1 MILESVSQDRDIVCQ
16 EALNARDIFQKSER
30 AAQLPRTEVQNLTH
44 HSSRKLEKPVRTLTI
59 CMKESLRKTTNL
71 LLKEIEHQSKNQR
84 FFSRTLRLKN
94 GETSSD
100 PTKKRWTL
108 SEHFPRLFC
117 PTKKKLADRC
127 HHAVMRPCQLQG
139 KKLRVFLCVLTQTK
153 TLCLM
158 RVALLCQRMND
169 LRRISP
175 SIRNRHR
182 RTFRMLDPWMVIPSR
197 VKRNGQTRF

>member
-1 MILESVSQDRDIVCQ
+1 MQRRHRVIHFRHGNKAQHPLLAEKSPYGARAKSTRSKKREAQLRVVRRQMESEQRTSTMILESVSQDRDIVCQ

-44 HSSRKLEKPVRTLTI
+44 HSSRKLEKSVSTFTI

-117 PTKKKLADRC
+117 PTKN
-127 HHAVMRPCQLQG
+127 LQIDAI
-139 KKLRVFLCVLTQTK
+139 TQ
-153 TLCLM
+153 
-158 RVALLCQRMND
+158 
-169 LRRISP
+169 
-175 SIRNRHR
+175 
-182 RTFRMLDPWMVIPSR
+182 
-197 VKRNGQTRF
+197 